1 MSTVPVT
8 VPVHCQQ
15 TSVAVQII
23 IHPIAHSVGFIQDNG
38 DNTGLFTGNNGV
50 FLIDNQQTPAI
61 DRIVSTLR
69 SISND
74 TDTISDEYTSASGSY
89 RRQ

>member
-8 VPVHCQQ
+8 VPVHSQQ
-15 TSVAVQII
+15 TSAVVQTI
-23 IHPIAHSVGFIQDNG
+23 IHPIARNVGFIQDNS
-38 DNTGLFTGNNGV
+38 DNTGLFTSDNSV

-69 SISND
+69 SISKD
-74 TDTISDEYTSASGSY
+74 TDTISGEYTSASESY